1 MTSSELRTQS
11 KSSAARHAIPESL
24 ALTSTARK
32 CGTSS
37 RMLRGWKWSDA
48 GTAKKQN
55 MTQYFGSTGVRGE
68 RLTQMDIALMGN
80 GRTVTMQKGLYKRSG
95 LEGLFTD
102 FKHHARS
109 WRNSKKMRAKRE
121 RQWLK
126 KLREDGDN
134 D

>member
-1 MTSSELRTQS
+1 
-11 KSSAARHAIPESL
+11 
-24 ALTSTARK
+24 
-32 CGTSS
+32 
-37 RMLRGWKWSDA
+37 
-48 GTAKKQN
+48 
-55 MTQYFGSTGVRGE
+55 
-68 RLTQMDIALMGN
+68 MDIALMGS

-126 KLREDGDN
+126 KLSEDGEEHD
-134 D
+134 